1 VGRGEIQPKLT
12 VLRMKKS
19 LFIVAF
25 LVVSMVGFCQN
36 KTYLE
41 YIETYQQI
49 AVREMN
55 SYRIPASITLAQGLL
70 ESAAGKSRLAVEA
83 NNHFGVKC
91 RKDWTG
97 PAIYHDDDAKG
108 ECFRKYNDA
117 LESYEDHS
125 RFLVNSPRY
134 AFLFDFEVTD
144 YKSWAFGLKK
154 AGYATDPNYPTRL
167 IKIIEDYKLNAYDSA
182 ATITP
187 KEKPQIEDKQVSS
200 QPPVTNNKPKNKKS
214 FFSKLVGSEKPTTE
228 KDTNQEK
235 VFSDG
240 TYIADISPFRT
251 HEVQK
256 INGVKCVIA
265 QFGDTYASI
274 AEEFGMFEKELLRA
288 NEVKYGTVLKAD
300 DIVFLAKKKKSA
312 NSETYLFR
320 EGDTM
325 YGVSQLKG
333 IKVRSLYRINGLI
346 YGKEPQVGT
355 VIKLKK

>member
-1 VGRGEIQPKLT
+1 
-12 VLRMKKS
+12 MKKV
-19 LFIVAF
+19 LFLGVYMLVSIVAF
-25 LVVSMVGFCQN
+25 GQN

-41 YIETYQQI
+41 YIETYQKI

-108 ECFRKYNDA
+108 ECFRKYKDA

-125 RFLVNSPRY
+125 RFLVNSSRY

-167 IKIIEDYKLNAYDSA
+167 IKIIEDYKLYTYDSA

-187 KEKPQIEDKQVSS
+187 TEKPQTKDKQVSS
-200 QPPVTNNKPKNKKS
+200 EAPVTNNKTKSKKS
-214 FFSKLVGSEKPTTE
+214 FFSKLVSSEKSKTE
-228 KDTNQEK
+228 KDANQEK

-251 HEVQK
+251 HELQK
-256 INGVKCVIA
+256 INGIKCVIA
-265 QFGDTYASI
+265 QYGDTYASI

-288 NEVKYGTVLKAD
+288 NEVKYGAVLKAD

>member
-1 VGRGEIQPKLT
+1 
-12 VLRMKKS
+12 MKKS
-19 LFIVAF
+19 LFLGAF
-25 LVVSMVGFCQN
+25 LLVSMLSFSQN

-91 RKDWTG
+91 RKDWIG

-108 ECFRKYNDA
+108 ECFRKYKDA

-125 RFLVNSPRY
+125 KFLVNSPRY

-167 IKIIEDYKLNAYDSA
+167 IKIIEDYKLYTYDSA
-182 ATITP
+182 DKILP
-187 KEKPQIEDKQVSS
+187 KKEPQIKEDRQTTTETPAVSKS
-200 QPPVTNNKPKNKKS
+200 KSKKS
-214 FFSKLVGSEKPTTE
+214 FFSKLVSSEKSTTA
-228 KDTNQEK
+228 KDANQDK

-265 QFGDTYASI
+265 QYGDTYASI
-274 AEEFGMFEKELLRA
+274 AEEFGMYEKELLRA

-325 YGVSQLKG
+325 YSVSQLKG